1 MKQFKVFKHPA
12 GEVQVVKQGWCWP
25 AFFFSFIWAM
35 VSKMWALGVG
45 ALIGFLVLG
54 IVVDISVPANMQ
66 DGIINLVAIAVNI
79 YFGSSGNQLREKN
92 LLSRGFEL
100 KDTVT
105 AANKD
110 GAVALFLKSS
120 SATQG

>member
-1 MKQFKVFKHPA
+1 MKQFKVLKHPT
-12 GEVQVVKQGWCWP
+12 GDVQVVKQGWCWP

-45 ALIGFLVLG
+45 ALIGFFALG
-54 IVVDISVPANMQ
+54 IVIGLSVPPELQ

-79 YFGSSGNQLREKN
+79 YFGSSGNQLREKH
-92 LLSRGFEL
+92 LISRGFEL

-110 GAVALFLKSS
+110 GAVALFLKNSG
-120 SATQG
+120 AVQG